1 MMRRPR
7 VPLGLPITAVILL
20 VLGAVAGPFIQAR
33 ASEEA
38 LARNVLLSAI
48 PFILIFVA
56 IILIFVTLIW
66 LVASALNHN
75 ISKRIYRP
83 IEMALIGG
91 IVLGIVGMF
100 QPWFFVLYQYGFYVL
115 LLSTLAFILWSHV
128 IPKGVQRQEHLG
140 SVSISEFERGEAGG
154 GD

>member
-1 MMRRPR
+1 MRRPR
-7 VPLGLPITAVILL
+7 VPIGLPIAAVILFI
-20 VLGAVAGPFIQAR
+20 LGAVAGPVIQAR

-56 IILIFVTLIW
+56 IILVFVTLIW

-75 ISKRIYRP
+75 ISRQVYRP
-83 IEMALIGG
+83 IELTLIGG
-91 IVLGIVGMF
+91 IILGIVGMF
-100 QPWFFVLYQYGFYVL
+100 QPWSFVLYRYGFYVL

-128 IPKGVQRQEHLG
+128 IPRGVQRQEHLG
-140 SVSISEFERGEAGG
+140 STSITEYERRESGG

>member
-1 MMRRPR
+1 MRRPR
-7 VPLGLPITAVILL
+7 VPIGLPIAAVILF
-20 VLGAVAGPFIQAR
+20 VLGAAAGPFIQAR

-56 IILIFVTLIW
+56 IILIFMTLIW

-83 IEMALIGG
+83 IEMVLIGG

-100 QPWFFVLYQYGFYVL
+100 QPWFFVLYQAGFYVL

-128 IPKGVQRQEHLG
+128 IPRGVQRQEHLG
-140 SVSISEFERGEAGG
+140 SVSISEIEHREAGG